1 MEDFYKEFKDILTVP
16 EVCVMLR
23 MCPARVYK
31 LLNEGQIK
39 AFRCDR
45 AWCIPKQSVKNFVE
59 KYLNTNK

>member
-45 AWCIPKQSVKNFVE
+45 AWCIPKQSVKNS
-59 KYLNTNK
+59 

>member
-23 MCPARVYK
+23 MRPARVYK

-45 AWCIPKQSVKNFVE
+45 AWCIPKQSVKKFVE